1 MPQIPTLNDRVQ
13 VSNLPSVRIQ
23 AFDTGAQAIGQGL
36 GNFANATLQ
45 IAERERQRAD
55 AAQLLEADTAM
66 ALLEDTL
73 FHDPEN
79 GAYSKRGKDALAVP
93 DSLWP
98 EWEKREGEIRANLP
112 AHLQG
117 QFGQFANSRRRD
129 LSRSLTRHITQESD
143 KYYGELSEA
152 YITTAANSASSNYTD
167 PDRIDTEVAR
177 AIVGIE
183 GTGILEGK
191 PDEWK
196 KAKRQEIES
205 RIRAGALD
213 RMIADDPITA
223 QAYYEKHKDS
233 FLGETQAKVERLLKP
248 LVMREEVRVEAA
260 KYAGMSYTDA
270 LKKARDIA
278 DPDLRD
284 GVLRE
289 IDFSEKIRVAAENQ
303 QNEQMGEDISTVIER
318 ADPSTPLTDI
328 LSPQQLAWAQEHGK
342 VAGVETRLRQRLE
355 GQQPRTDFAELAR
368 LDALMTQAQE
378 GNAEAQASLRKENP
392 VGWYDKLDR
401 PMWEH
406 LKERRAAILNPADKA
421 VQDALDD
428 YASEKDQLD
437 TEVWGPLG
445 IPTSG
450 KLNTQNNEMK
460 GQFLRSY
467 YERKRVFVE
476 QTQRPPNATERREMM
491 RELLVTRT
499 WPKVRPILWD
509 TEEEL
514 HAFETDVEIPNA
526 NRAAI
531 RAAFKATH
539 AGAEPTEAEV
549 QMMYYRAKN
558 EKVN

>member
-129 LSRSLTRHITQESD
+129 LSRTLTRHITQESD

-167 PDRIDTEVAR
+167 PGRIDTEVAR

-205 RIRAGALD
+205 RIRAGALE
-213 RMIADDPITA
+213 RMISDDPITA
-223 QAYYEKHKDS
+223 QAYYDKHKDS

-248 LVMREEVRVEAA
+248 LVMGARVKEEAA
-260 KYAGMSYTDA
+260 KYAGMDYLEA
-270 LKKARDIA
+270 LKSARDIA
-278 DPDLRD
+278 DPDLQA
-284 GVLRE
+284 GVLKE
-289 IDFSEKIRVAAENQ
+289 IEFSEKIRVETKRRAD
-303 QNEQMGEDISTVIER
+303 EQMGEDISSAIET
-318 ADPSTPLTDI
+318 ASPLLPIDEI
-328 LSPQQLAWAQEHGK
+328 LSPNQLAWAQENGK
-342 VAGVETRLRQRLE
+342 VSSIESRLRQRID
-355 GQQPRTDFAELAR
+355 GQQPKTDPAELSR
-368 LDALMTQAQE
+368 LDTLITQAQE
-378 GNAEAQASLRKENP
+378 GDAKALQALQAENP
-392 VGWYDKLDR
+392 VDWYGKLDR
-401 PMWEH
+401 TMWEH
-406 LKERRAAILNPADKA
+406 QKERRASILNAGVDK
-421 VQDALDD
+421 DAAKKAANF
-428 YASEKDQLD
+428 ASESELLAA
-437 TEVWGPLG
+437 EVWQPLG
-445 IPTSG
+445 IPASG
-450 KLNTQNNEMK
+450 NLTQRQAEMK
-460 GQFLRSY
+460 SQFQRAY
-467 YERKRVFVE
+467 IEQKRVFVE
-476 QTQRPPNATERREMM
+476 ENQREPTAADRRQIM
-491 RELLVTRT
+491 RDLLQTRT
-499 WPKVRPILWD
+499 VIEPGFFYDSEV
-509 TEEEL
+509 EL
-514 HAFETDVEIPNA
+514 RAFQTNVEIPSVH
-526 NRAAI
+526 RAAI
-531 RAAFKATH
+531 RDAFRQEH
-539 AGAEPTEAEV
+539 GREPSESDI
-549 QMMYYRAKN
+549 QRIYFRAN
-558 EKVN
+558 N